1 MEVFLPFSSICAYNM
16 LTVAKAST
24 EIEYLRTDV
33 HTRKKIETSP
43 AKPDYILTEPWVG
56 YRFSNPIAR
65 KRLT

>member
-1 MEVFLPFSSICAYNM
+1 M